1 MTGGVVAKLGG
12 KALVVAVVALWL
24 VVLGSAAGV
33 VWVKHEARARFVELQ
48 RLSAERDRL
57 NIEWGRLQL
66 EQSAW
71 STHAFV
77 EQVASAKLRMTIPAA
92 TEVKI
97 VQP

>member
-1 MTGGVVAKLGG
+1 MSKRTLTIAI
-12 KALVVAVVALWL
+12 AALWFA
-24 VVLGSAAGV
+24 VLASAAGV
-33 VWVKHEARARFVELQ
+33 VFAKHQARTLFVELE

-71 STHAFV
+71 SAHGFV
-77 EQVASAKLRMTIPAA
+77 EQVANRQLKMTLPSA

>member
-1 MTGGVVAKLGG
+1 MSRRLLGVV
-12 KALVVAVVALWL
+12 VAALWL
-24 VVLGSAAGV
+24 AVLGSAAGV
-33 VWVKHEARARFVELQ
+33 VYVKHQARTLFVELEK
-48 RLSAERDRL
+48 LSANRDQL

-71 STHAFV
+71 SAHGFV
-77 EQVASAKLRMTIPAA
+77 EQVASRQLHMTLPSA

>member
-1 MTGGVVAKLGG
+1 VSARLLALAVA
-12 KALVVAVVALWL
+12 ALWTAVLASAAAVVY
-24 VVLGSAAGV
+24 
-33 VWVKHEARARFVELQ
+33 VKHEARTLFVELEK
-48 RLSAERDRL
+48 LSSERDRL

-71 STHAFV
+71 SAHGFV
-77 EQVASAKLRMTIPAA
+77 EQVANRQLRMTLPSA

>member
-1 MTGGVVAKLGG
+1 MKGRVGIL
-12 KALVVAVVALWL
+12 AVVGLWCA
-24 VVLGSAAGV
+24 VLASAAGV
-33 VWVKHEARARFVELQ
+33 VWVKHEARTLFVDLEK
-48 RLSAERDRL
+48 LSAERDRL

-71 STHAFV
+71 STPGFV
-77 EQVASAKLRMTIPAA
+77 EQVADQKLRLTIPSA

>member
-1 MTGGVVAKLGG
+1 MSQRLLTVVVA
-12 KALVVAVVALWL
+12 ALWAA
-24 VVLGSAAGV
+24 VLASAAGV
-33 VWVKHEARARFVELQ
+33 VYVKHEARTLFVELEK
-48 RLSAERDRL
+48 LSGERDRL

-71 STHAFV
+71 SAHGFV
-77 EQVASAKLRMTIPAA
+77 EQVANRQLKMTLPNA

>member
-1 MTGGVVAKLGG
+1 MSRRVLA
-12 KALVVAVVALWL
+12 AAVVALWAA
-24 VVLGSAAGV
+24 VLGSAAGV
-33 VWVKHEARARFVELQ
+33 VYVKHEARTLFVELEK
-48 RLSAERDRL
+48 LSGERDRL

-71 STHAFV
+71 SAHGFV
-77 EQVASAKLRMTIPAA
+77 EQVANRQLHMTLPSA

>member
-1 MTGGVVAKLGG
+1 MSRRLLGVV
-12 KALVVAVVALWL
+12 VAALWL
-24 VVLGSAAGV
+24 AVLGSAAAV
-33 VWVKHEARARFVELQ
+33 VYVKHEARTLFVALEKQ
-48 RLSAERDRL
+48 SAKRDQL

-71 STHAFV
+71 SAHGFV
-77 EQVASAKLRMTIPAA
+77 EQVASRQLHMTLPSA

>member
-1 MTGGVVAKLGG
+1 MSARL
-12 KALVVAVVALWL
+12 LPLAVVALWIA
-24 VVLGSAAGV
+24 VLASATGV
-33 VWVKHEARARFVELQ
+33 VYVKHEARTLFVELEK
-48 RLSAERDRL
+48 LSSERDRL

-71 STHAFV
+71 SAHGFV
-77 EQVASAKLRMTIPAA
+77 EQVANRQLKMTLPSA

>member
-1 MTGGVVAKLGG
+1 MKGRGL
-12 KALVVAVVALWL
+12 ALAVVALWCA
-24 VVLGSAAGV
+24 VLLSAAAV
-33 VWVKHEARARFVELQ
+33 VNAKHRARTLFVELE

-71 STHAFV
+71 SAHGFV
-77 EQVASAKLRMTIPAA
+77 EQVAGRKLHMTTPQA

>member
-1 MTGGVVAKLGG
+1 MSQRLLAI
-12 KALVVAVVALWL
+12 AVGALW
-24 VVLGSAAGV
+24 VAVLGSAAAV
-33 VWVKHEARARFVELQ
+33 IYVKHEARSLFVELEK
-48 RLSAERDRL
+48 LSTERDRL

-71 STHAFV
+71 SAHGFV
-77 EQVASAKLRMTIPAA
+77 EQVATRQLHMTLPSA

>member
-1 MTGGVVAKLGG
+1 MSRRM
-12 KALVVAVVALWL
+12 LVVAVAALWAA
-24 VVLGSAAGV
+24 VLASAAGV
-33 VWVKHEARARFVELQ
+33 VYVKHQARTLFVELEK
-48 RLSAERDRL
+48 LSGERDRL

-71 STHAFV
+71 SAHGFV
-77 EQVASAKLRMTIPAA
+77 EQVANRQLHMTLPSA